1 MHPTGVVVIAI
12 VALVCL
18 IECVCH
24 RFRRQVVTLADTA
37 TARFALTAVVGGT
50 IEVVSSD
57 PVRRR

>member
-1 MHPTGVVVIAI
+1 MHPTGVVVIVI

-24 RFRRQVVTLADTA
+24 RLRRQVVALSTSSTTSALA
-37 TARFALTAVVGGT
+37 AVVGGT